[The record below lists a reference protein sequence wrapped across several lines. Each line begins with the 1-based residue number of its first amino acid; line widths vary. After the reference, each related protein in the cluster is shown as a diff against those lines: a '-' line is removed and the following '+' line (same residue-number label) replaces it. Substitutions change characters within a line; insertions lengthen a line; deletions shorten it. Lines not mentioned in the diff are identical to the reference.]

1 MNLNFGMRS
10 IVSFAAS
17 VLFLVLLTLFEP
29 SLINISLR
37 TERMISFL
45 LLVLPGVIG
54 IVFGVLGIV
63 RKESKRWIAYMGIL
77 LNSLFALFHLFV
89 LSFAG

>member
-1 MNLNFGMRS
+1 MSLNFGMRS

>member
-17 VLFLVLLTLFEP
+17 ILFLVLLTLFEP
-29 SLINISLR
+29 SLINVSLR

>member
-29 SLINISLR
+29 SLINVSLR

-63 RKESKRWIAYMGIL
+63 RKESKRWIAYMGSL

>member
-17 VLFLVLLTLFEP
+17 ILFLVLLTLFEP

>member
-29 SLINISLR
+29 SLVNVSLSA
-37 TERMISFL
+37 ERMISFL

-77 LNSLFALFHLFV
+77 LNSLFALFHVFI

>member
-29 SLINISLR
+29 SLINVSLR